1 MSVETE
7 LKRCRRAAM
16 SKRREGTAEARKI
29 MTVKKGRSR
38 VRHDWY

>member
-1 MSVETE
+1 MSVEAE

-16 SKRREGTAEARKI
+16 SKRREGTEEARKI
-29 MTVKKGRSR
+29 MTVKKGRSW